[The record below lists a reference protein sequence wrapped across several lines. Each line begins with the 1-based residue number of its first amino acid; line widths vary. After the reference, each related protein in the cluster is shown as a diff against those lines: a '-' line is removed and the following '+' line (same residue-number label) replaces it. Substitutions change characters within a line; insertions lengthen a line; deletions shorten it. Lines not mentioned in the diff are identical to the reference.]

1 MDLNTIESDDIGT
14 TAGQPAVLPA
24 AARKVFIKTYGC
36 QMNVYDSQRMAD
48 ALAADGYSAT
58 DAIGEADLVLLNTC
72 HIREKAAEKVYSELG
87 RIRDMKA
94 ERALAGR
101 EMLVGVAGCVAQAE
115 GAEIIRR
122 SPAVD
127 LVIGPQTYHRLPD
140 VLARV
145 RGGEKIVETDYAIED
160 KFEHLPQPKRAEVIK
175 RGVTAFLTVQEGCDK
190 FCTFCV
196 VPYTRGSEVSR
207 PVAQIVAEAERL
219 AEAGVREVTLLG
231 QNVNAWHGRGET
243 KGGKT
248 EEWGL
253 GRLLFRLAEIPG
265 LARLRYTTSHPRDMD
280 DELIAAHR
288 DLPSLM
294 PYLHLPVQSGSDR
307 ILKAMNRRHTARD
320 YLALLDRIRTARPDI
335 ALSGDFIVGFPG
347 ETEADFEATMELVR
361 QVNYASAFSFK
372 YSPRPGTPG
381 AEMPD
386 HVPETVK
393 DERLQRLQALLV
405 KQQQDF
411 GLSLVGSTIDT
422 LIEKPG
428 RQAGQKVGRSPWLQP
443 VIVDEKAGEIG
454 DIIQVRITKT
464 GYNSLFAELA

>member
-1 MDLNTIESDDIGT
+1 MDLNTVETDDIGT
-14 TAGQPAVLPA
+14 AAGQQPVISA
-24 AARKVFIKTYGC
+24 AAKKVFVKTYGC
-36 QMNVYDSQRMAD
+36 QMNVYDSQRMTD
-48 ALAADGYSAT
+48 ALAADGYTAT
-58 DAIGEADLVLLNTC
+58 QTIGEADLVLLNTC

-87 RIRDMKA
+87 RIREMKA
-94 ERALAGR
+94 ERAAAGR
-101 EMLVGVAGCVAQAE
+101 ELLIGVAGCVAQAE

-127 LVIGPQTYHRLPD
+127 LVIGPQTYHLLPD

-231 QNVNAWHGRGET
+231 QNVNAWHGQGEN
-243 KGGKT
+243 G

-288 DLPSLM
+288 DLPALM

-307 ILKAMNRRHTARD
+307 ILKAMNRRHTAVD
-320 YLALLDRIRTARPDI
+320 YLALLDRIRAVRPDI

-347 ETEADFEATMELVR
+347 ETETDFEATMELVR

-381 AEMPD
+381 AEMAG
-386 HVPETVK
+386 HVPEAVK
-393 DERLQRLQALLV
+393 DERLQRLQALLL

-411 GLSLVGSTIDT
+411 GLSLVGRTIDT

-464 GYNSLFAELA
+464 GYNSLFAELV